1 MTTKA
6 DQFPSLSA
14 LLREG
19 LGDALSS
26 GGETFL
32 DLMTDDVTFEF
43 PFPVP
48 NGVEVI
54 EGKEALAA
62 YLPKVGELFT
72 IESMT
77 LDRTILSADR
87 RNAVLEFTAKAY
99 SNETG
104 GRYDQTYVSVLDLTD
119 GRISRYRDY
128 WNPLIV
134 LSATG
139 GADAVNTVLK
149 GGAGSA

>member
-1 MTTKA
+1 MTQKA

-19 LGDALSS
+19 LGEALQPTGDS
-26 GGETFL
+26 FL
-32 DLMTDDVTFEF
+32 DLMTDDIDFEF
-43 PFPVP
+43 PFFVP
-48 NGVEVI
+48 GGIKKI
-54 EGKEALAA
+54 EGKQALAE

-77 LDRTILSADR
+77 LDRSILS
-87 RNAVLEFTAKAY
+87 NNGKHGVLEFTSKAHA
-99 SNETG
+99 NDTHR
-104 GRYDQTYVSVLDLTD
+104 RYDQTYISVVDIRD
-119 GRISRYRDY
+119 GLISRYRDY

-139 GADAVNTVLK
+139 GAQSVNSVLQ
-149 GGAGSA
+149 GDTAHG